1 MSLTADRPRPQ
12 IPPAALHSVAWVAGE
27 NLSYEEWL
35 RQGSRLGLAGRNASW
50 WVGDWLRYGTHRYGK
65 KYTAATQVT
74 GYDRQTLMN
83 MVYVATRFD
92 ISRRRENLSWSH
104 HAELAPLDQDEQDH
118 WLDRAAAEKLS
129 VRDLREE
136 LSSVKK
142 APAPAR
148 NRSQSASAGDVHQS
162 VVCPEC
168 GHTFTFTAPTRS
180 SGAPAD

>member
-1 MSLTADRPRPQ
+1 MSVSAERISPQ
-12 IPPAALHSVAWVAGE
+12 GAPAALKSVSWVPGE

-104 HAELAPLDQDEQDH
+104 HAELAPLEPDRQDF
-118 WLDRAAAEKLS
+118 WLDRAAAERLS
-129 VRDLREE
+129 IRDLREE
-136 LSSVKK
+136 LSSLKEPSARERATPAKK
-142 APAPAR
+142 R
-148 NRSQSASAGDVHQS
+148 TEQMVT
-162 VVCPEC
+162 CPEC
-168 GHTFTFTAPTRS
+168 GHEFSPSEALV
-180 SGAPAD
+180 G